1 MVEKGLIFIKHS
13 AETTR
18 VDNSHSKKIVSRD
31 KEKALFSQ
39 KHTLRPTSKRETTI
53 RKYCDIQ
60 NLFCLNPIG
69 INLF

>member
-31 KEKALFSQ
+31 KEKGIIFP
-39 KHTLRPTSKRETTI
+39 KTYIETD
-53 RKYCDIQ
+53 K
-60 NLFCLNPIG
+60 
-69 INLF
+69 